1 MSLINQVYS
10 LKSDISSLTNKI
22 KKKYIEKN
30 NIIHWILL
38 QIKIKERKLYLPE
51 YYSKIFEMNVVK
63 GEKQRRSAQ
72 IVLLNSP
79 GKKIRKS
86 KQISVRKEKM
96 KIIKIN
102 SDNILNEVNEI
113 EIKKILYYRQNL
125 VFKTADDLIEEIK
138 AMENKNIKLFQ
149 KKEMLLYDIK
159 KLREKYNN

>member
-1 MSLINQVYS
+1 
-10 LKSDISSLTNKI
+10 
-22 KKKYIEKN
+22 
-30 NIIHWILL
+30 
-38 QIKIKERKLYLPE
+38 
-51 YYSKIFEMNVVK
+51 MNVVK

>member
-1 MSLINQVYS
+1 MKKIKFFSKIILY
-10 LKSDISSLTNKI
+10 LTNKI
-22 KKKYIEKN
+22 KKKQIEKN